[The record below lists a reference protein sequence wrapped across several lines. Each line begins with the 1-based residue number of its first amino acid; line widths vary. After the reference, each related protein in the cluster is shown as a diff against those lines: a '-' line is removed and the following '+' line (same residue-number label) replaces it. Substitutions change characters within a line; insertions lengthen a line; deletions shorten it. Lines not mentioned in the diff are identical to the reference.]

1 LAKSKGWG
9 HRIFVVPLPTN
20 PFASALW
27 IDQPDAADKIARLR
41 VSDEERAML
50 EHFHRE
56 GYLRLFLDPATE
68 PLDALLADVDRLWRE
83 KPDDVLYGFG
93 GPFLRRMS
101 NANEATERRAGS
113 RIQEMQSHSTA
124 ARRLYLHPRLH
135 RIARLIL
142 GEQPVAIQ
150 SIFFQYGSAQALHR
164 DPVFVQTAE
173 AGHLIAAWI
182 ALEDID
188 PRSGP
193 LVYIPRSHRLPPYE
207 YKPGVYRF
215 DSRILGDEHLAA
227 EQEWLRHQ
235 MQTRGLKREVFTPKK
250 GEVLFWHAGLYHG
263 GEAITDLERT
273 RKSFVVHYSSRRT
286 HHVAACT
293 FADQGDTLRIVG
305 THRLLQDGN
314 AVGFDNPL
322 SRRGAQLWPTL
333 RNRVA
338 ALLHRR

>member
-1 LAKSKGWG
+1 M
-9 HRIFVVPLPTN
+9 PLPLN
-20 PFASALW
+20 PFASRLW
-27 IDQPDAADKIARLR
+27 IDQPDARETIARMR
-41 VSDEERAML
+41 IPEDERAIL
-50 EHFHRE
+50 EHFHGE
-56 GYLRLFLDPATE
+56 GYVRLFLDPATE
-68 PLDALLADVDRLWRE
+68 PLDELLSDVDRLWRE
-83 KPDDVLYGFG
+83 KPDDILYGYG

-101 NANEATERRAGS
+101 HANEVTERRAGS
-113 RIQEMQSHSTA
+113 RIQEMQSHSPA

-188 PRSGP
+188 PLSGP

-207 YKPGVYRF
+207 YEPGVYRF
-215 DSRILGDEHLAA
+215 DSRILNDAHLAA
-227 EQEWLRHQ
+227 EQQWLREQ
-235 MQTRGLKREVFTPKK
+235 MEARGLKREVFTPRK

-263 GEAITDLERT
+263 GEAIADIERT
-273 RKSFVVHYSSRRT
+273 RKSFVIHYSSRRT

-293 FADQGDTLRIVG
+293 FAEEGDRLQIVG
-305 THRLLQDGN
+305 THRLLKDDN

-322 SRRGAQLWPTL
+322 SKRGAQLLPTL
-333 RNRVA
+333 RNRLA
-338 ALLHRR
+338 ALLHR

>member
-1 LAKSKGWG
+1 
-9 HRIFVVPLPTN
+9 VPLPTN

-27 IDQPDAADKIARLR
+27 IDQPDAEHKIARLHI
-41 VSDEERAML
+41 SDEERL
-50 EHFHRE
+50 LLQHFHRE
-56 GYLRLFLDPATE
+56 GYVRLFLDPATE
-68 PLDALLADVDRLWRE
+68 PLDQLLSDVDRLWRE
-83 KPDDVLYGFG
+83 KPDDVLYGYG

-101 NANEATERRAGS
+101 HADEATERRAGS
-113 RIQEMQSHSTA
+113 RIQEMQSHSPA

-135 RIARLIL
+135 RIAHLIL

-182 ALEDID
+182 AVEDID

-215 DSRILGDEHLAA
+215 DSRILNDEHLAA
-227 EQEWLRHQ
+227 EQQWLREQ
-235 MQTRGLKREVFTPKK
+235 MEARGLKREVFTPRK

-263 GEAITDLERT
+263 GEAIQDMERT
-273 RKSFVVHYSSRRT
+273 RKSFVIHYSSRRT

-293 FADQGDTLRIVG
+293 FAEQGDVLRIVG
-305 THRLLQDGN
+305 THRLLQDGR

-333 RNRVA
+333 RNRLA
-338 ALLHRR
+338 ALLQR